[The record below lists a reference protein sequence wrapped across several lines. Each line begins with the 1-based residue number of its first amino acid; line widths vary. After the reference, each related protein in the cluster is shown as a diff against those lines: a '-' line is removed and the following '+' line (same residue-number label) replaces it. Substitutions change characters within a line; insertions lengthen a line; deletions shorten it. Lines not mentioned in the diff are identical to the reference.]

1 MSNRTPL
8 RFDPPTQVI
17 GHASD
22 SGSHEPHHQ
31 DHQALRVRKRSGA
44 LSITLNGWGLS
55 YKDTRRQLPNFNE
68 RIGVTKSF
76 KLGPYWFFI
85 EHPHE
90 HNE

>member
-8 RFDPPTQVI
+8 RFDPPAQVI
-17 GHASD
+17 GHGTD
-22 SGSHEPHHQ
+22 SGSHEP
-31 DHQALRVRKRSGA
+31 DHTALRVRKRKGA

-55 YKDTRRQLPNFNE
+55 YKDTRRQLPNFKE

-90 HNE
+90 DKD

>member
-8 RFDPPTQVI
+8 RFDPPSQVI

-22 SGSHEPHHQ
+22 AGSHEPDQ
-31 DHQALRVRKRSGA
+31 QALRVRKRSGA

-68 RIGVTKSF
+68 RIGVVKSF

-85 EHPHE
+85 EQPRE
-90 HNE
+90 DE